1 MTYYNRYSN
10 LTVTH
15 LNQEQHARTC
25 GYWYTVQNKWTAH
38 TAFAT
43 RAGLDRWLADR
54 GLSITGDI
62 ETELWCK
69 IEGEYQTALEW
80 MPSEEFQQIEGKR
93 IKVMSNAQWTMGIV
107 NTEDGITTVH
117 YLNPNCHDRP
127 VYDYATTNKEQR

>member
-10 LTVTH
+10 LTVTR
-15 LNQEQHARTC
+15 LNQEQHERTC

-43 RAGLDRWLADR
+43 RAGLDRWLTDR

-69 IEGEYQTALEW
+69 IEGEYRTALEW
-80 MPSEEFQQIEGKR
+80 MPSKEFQQIEGKR
-93 IKVMSNAQWTMGIV
+93 IKIMSNGQWTMGIV
-107 NTEDGITTVH
+107 NTEDGVTTVH
-117 YLNPNCHDRP
+117 YLNPNCHDRQE
-127 VYDYATTNKEQR
+127 YGED

>member
-15 LNQEQHARTC
+15 LNQEFHERTC
-25 GYWYTVQNKWTAH
+25 GYWYTVQDKWTAH

-43 RAGLDRWLADR
+43 RAGLDQWLADR
-54 GLSITGDI
+54 DLSIIGDI
-62 ETELWCK
+62 ETELWCP
-69 IEGEYQTALEW
+69 IAGRYQTAMEW
-80 MPSEEFQQIEGKR
+80 MPFEEFQQIEGKR
-93 IKVMSNAQWTMGIV
+93 IKVMCNAEWTMGIV

-117 YLNPNCHDRP
+117 HLNPNCKDRP